1 VDLKASQHNALGEQ
15 APQLGGISGFTQEW
29 GFSVE
34 NMNPEDFEKFL
45 KDFMAGKGGDA
56 AELAAA
62 AGLPNDPNLIA
73 KMVEQLQTALGQAD
87 NADGSVNWKLATD
100 QARTIAREGAHAID
114 ERTRKAIR
122 DALSIGSLWL
132 DEVTSISALTTEP
145 KLLTRELWVA
155 DAMPLF
161 EALSAPVANRMSEA
175 LAQNLKDNAPE
186 ELSAILGNAAG
197 LMRSAGGALF
207 AMQLGQALG
216 KLSAEVLTGGDI
228 GLPIFHDQRAAFVP
242 QNLEIFVNGL
252 EIETDQAYIYL
263 GVRELA
269 HTRLFKHSKWL
280 RDSIVSQVA
289 NYAAGITIDNERIT
303 EIADDFNP
311 TNTDELKRA
320 LETGAFIAAR
330 SDEQQM
336 ALDRIETMLAL
347 IEGWVE
353 VITEDATKLLPK
365 ASSISEAIRRRRA
378 TGGPAEQTFGT
389 IVGLE
394 LRPRRS
400 REAAEMWRR
409 IGAAVGHEKRDQLW
423 DHPDLL
429 PTSDD
434 IADPSRLIAKLS
446 GNTSQADDF
455 DQALRD
461 LLGE

>member
-1 VDLKASQHNALGEQ
+1 
-15 APQLGGISGFTQEW
+15 
-29 GFSVE
+29 
-34 NMNPEDFEKFL
+34 MNPEDLEKFL

-62 AGLPNDPNLIA
+62 AGLPNDPQLIA
-73 KMVEQLQTALGQAD
+73 KMVEQLQAALGNQD
-87 NADGSVNWKLATD
+87 NADGSVNWRLATD
-100 QARTIAREGAHAID
+100 QARAIAREGAHSISD
-114 ERTRKAIR
+114 ESRKAIR
-122 DALSIGSLWL
+122 DALSIGTLWL
-132 DEVTSISALTTEP
+132 DQATSMPSLNNEP

-186 ELSAILGNAAG
+186 ELSAILGNASG

-216 KLSAEVLTGGDI
+216 KLSAEVISGGDI
-228 GLPIFHDQRAAFVP
+228 GLPIFQDQRVALVP
-242 QNLEIFVNGL
+242 QNLDSLVAGL
-252 EIETDQAYIYL
+252 EVERDQAYIYL
-263 GVRELA
+263 GIREMA

-280 RDSIVSQVA
+280 RDSIVGQIA
-289 NYAAGITIDNERIT
+289 NYASGIKIDNDRIH
-303 EIADDFNP
+303 EIAEEFDAANP
-311 TNTDELKRA
+311 DELKRA
-320 LETGAFIAAR
+320 LEAGAFIAPR
-330 SDEQQM
+330 SDEQQA

-347 IEGWVE
+347 IDGWVD
-353 VITEDATKLLPK
+353 VVTEEATKLLPK
-365 ASSISEAIRRRRA
+365 AAAISEAVRRRRA

-394 LRPRRS
+394 LRPRRL
-400 REAAEMWRR
+400 REAAEMWRK
-409 IGAAVGHEKRDQLW
+409 IGAAVGVEKRDGLW

-429 PTSDD
+429 PTSEDIDD
-434 IADPSRLIAKLS
+434 VSQLIAKLDA
-446 GNTSQADDF
+446 TSDDGDAM